1 MATIPSTDNY
11 TVPGGIKVFFNDG
24 TGERDLGNIVGD
36 SLTVS
41 RDTEE
46 LEHFSNRSGTRLKD
60 KVITIEE
67 AVQFDFN
74 LDEIV
79 IENLRFFFK
88 GGSLTSV
95 GAGTNTVTDQ
105 IETLTGE
112 IFSSVEKA
120 GITAVSVRQFLN
132 YMRLDTTG
140 AGSTF
145 TNNDTE
151 MDTAAGTPFTI
162 LGDIND
168 IAYLGKDTQYKEV
181 YFDLGTLGDYTNSV
195 TWEYW
200 AGASWTVLVT
210 AGSDNLE
217 ASGVMTFTP
226 PSDWAATTVNSQ
238 SAFWIRAQASSF
250 TIAATANSIGRQA
263 LVDLTD
269 YKVDPGFATGIN
281 ARQDGRI
288 ARIDSGGSLVSG
300 EQVKTSFT
308 YVTFTSQTFGIA
320 GVATIEGSARVEV
333 HPSSGRGSTY
343 DIIIPKAQLIS
354 NGNMDLNDSE
364 FQEIPM
370 SLVVLDNSSV
380 SATDPF
386 GTVQVFDAV
395 S

>member
-1 MATIPSTDNY
+1 MATIPNTDNY

-36 SLTVS
+36 SLTVT

-79 IENLRFFFK
+79 IENLRYFFK

-95 GAGTNTVTDQ
+95 GAGTNTVVDQ
-105 IETLTGE
+105 NETLTGE

-120 GITAVSVRQFLN
+120 GITAVSVRQFLD

-162 LGDIND
+162 LGDTND
-168 IAYLGKDTQYKEV
+168 IAYLGKDTQFKEV
-181 YFDLGTLGDYTNSV
+181 YFDLGTLGDYTASV
-195 TWEYW
+195 TWNYW
-200 AGASWTVLVT
+200 DGASWAVLAT
-210 AGSDNLE
+210 AGSDDLE
-217 ASGVMTFTP
+217 ASGVMTFTIP
-226 PSDWAATTVNSQ
+226 GDWATTVVNSQ
-238 SAFWIRAQASSF
+238 SAYWIRAQASAF
-250 TIAATANSIGRQA
+250 VTAATANSIGRQVMA
-263 LVDLTD
+263 DLTD

-288 ARIDSGGSLVSG
+288 ARIAAGSLASG
-300 EQVKTSFT
+300 EEVKTSFT

-320 GVATIEGSARVEV
+320 GVSTIEGSARVEV
-333 HPSSGRGSTY
+333 HPSSGRGSSY
-343 DIIIPKAQLIS
+343 DLVIPKAQLVS

-386 GTVQVFDAV
+386 GTIQVFDAV